1 MNKFED
7 LKVVDL
13 KKKLKEL
20 GMSTN
25 GLKKDLVSRLQMEEK
40 KRERTEE
47 NDKSQDESD
56 SVSECESKSESEIL
70 SEKEVETEG
79 ESESED
85 ESDVEKENESE
96 IFEVETT
103 KVLKTVAKEINTGIR
118 GKNDDYDFV
127 SKYSNAE
134 EALEALASEKC
145 WRKGNKKETRDGDK
159 QFYKCKF
166 IKSSGC
172 SAKWAKLEF
181 VSFRSISILKSLYTY
196 RNSN

>member
-1 MNKFED
+1 MNKFEE

-13 KKKLKEL
+13 KKKLKKL

-56 SVSECESKSESEIL
+56 SVSECESASESESL

-85 ESDVEKENESE
+85 ESDVVKENKSE

-103 KVLKTVAKEINTGIR
+103 KALKTVAKGINTGIQ

-134 EALEALASEKC
+134 EAL
-145 WRKGNKKETRDGDK
+145 KEFCTK
-159 QFYKCKF
+159 
-166 IKSSGC
+166 
-172 SAKWAKLEF
+172 
-181 VSFRSISILKSLYTY
+181 
-196 RNSN
+196 